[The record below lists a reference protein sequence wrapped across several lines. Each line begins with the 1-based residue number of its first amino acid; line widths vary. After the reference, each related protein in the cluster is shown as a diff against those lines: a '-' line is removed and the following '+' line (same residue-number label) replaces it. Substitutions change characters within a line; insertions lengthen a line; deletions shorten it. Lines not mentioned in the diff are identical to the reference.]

1 MYTLR
6 PSTTDHTCCAC
17 ICPHRMNVLRLKV
30 ALTMCRMCANSCC
43 FFVSNIFCSHALA
56 HAQMNIE
63 TRHMAF
69 FPWKFIDSHLHV
81 LFTKSIIITLNAIS
95 SLFSCVCVRACV
107 GAYLHL
113 TQTSTHARTP
123 VCKHTCMAA
132 YAYLRTHI
140 STQSSSSHGFPL

>member
-1 MYTLR
+1 MYTFR

-95 SLFSCVCVRACV
+95 SLFCCVCVRACV

-113 TQTSTHARTP
+113 KRAHTHARLYASIHAWP
-123 VCKHTCMAA
+123 HTHTHT
-132 YAYLRTHI
+132 YART
-140 STQSSSSHGFPL
+140 